1 LPEYCSYLNIGTL
14 VNAVRLNPCSSVVA
28 SHAMEKFAFI
38 IHPIDARRDAG
49 RKYPPLR
56 LMPTRFVEAL
66 MKNMSPKVMSHVTG
80 IESATGARAEGWL
93 IGCPLSPRQFLSLPR
108 EFVYDKIA
116 AAARLGAEHGAKIV
130 GLGAFTSVVGD
141 AGISV
146 ARRME
151 GIVNVTSGNSYTVY
165 TGVEGLLRAAE
176 VLEIDASQAR
186 AAIVGATGSTGA
198 VCAKMLART
207 VADVVLVGRD
217 AAKLETLRAD
227 MTTEAARN
235 NYRASVW
242 SSTDIRSALREA
254 DLVLAVSAATGSLIY
269 PADLKSG
276 AIVCDVARPRDVS
289 KTVMQ
294 QRNDVLVIEGGVVAV
309 PGDVNFNLNFG
320 FPDKT
325 AYACMSETMLM
336 ALEGTYEP
344 YTLGRELT
352 VAQVQRIGEI
362 AKKHGFKLAGFRSF
376 ERAVSDETIARVRHN
391 ARRRRQ
397 APLVPTTA

>member
-1 LPEYCSYLNIGTL
+1 
-14 VNAVRLNPCSSVVA
+14 
-28 SHAMEKFAFI
+28 MEKFAFI
-38 IHPIDARRDAG
+38 IHPIDVRRDAG

-56 LMPTRFVEAL
+56 LLPTPAVEAII
-66 MKNMSPKVMSHVTG
+66 KNISPKVMSHVTG
-80 IESATGARAEGWL
+80 IESATGACAEGWL
-93 IGCPLSPRQFLSLPR
+93 IGCPLSPRQFQTLPVD
-108 EFVYDKIA
+108 FVYDKIIA
-116 AAARLGAEHGAKIV
+116 AAKLGAERGAKIV

-141 AGISV
+141 AGITI
-146 ARRME
+146 ARRLE
-151 GIVNVTSGNSYTVY
+151 GMMNVTSGNSYTVY

-176 VLEIDASQAR
+176 IMEIDASQAR

-198 VCAKMLART
+198 VCAKMLAQT

-217 AAKLETLRAD
+217 AAKLEALRTEMAG
-227 MTTEAARN
+227 EAAEH

-242 SSTDIRSALREA
+242 SSTDMRSALREA
-254 DLVLAVSAATGSLIY
+254 DLVLAVTAASGAVIY

-276 AIVCDVARPRDVS
+276 AVVCDVARPRDVS
-289 KTVMQ
+289 KTVMK

-376 ERAVSDETIARVRHN
+376 ERAVSDETIAQVRNN

-397 APLVPTTA
+397 APLVQSAASTA